1 MTGDVLYRRDLL
13 QEDTYGLLK
22 ARQGDFDTPIRSVL
36 DVPFT
41 HGSLAVNSPEPNA
54 FSERHTAVLQQ
65 LAGVISEGFQRLEDL
80 RKLEERN
87 RELEQE
93 IDKRKDAEVEAHK
106 ARDDAEAAN
115 RAKSVFLANMSHEL
129 RTPLNAILGFT
140 QLMSRD
146 DTLSAEQRENLD
158 IVGRSGEH
166 LLNLINDVLE
176 MSRIEAGRTELRL
189 DAIDLFRLLDNL
201 EEMFRLRTPAAE

>member
-1 MTGDVLYRRDLL
+1 MLYRRDLL

>member
-1 MTGDVLYRRDLL
+1 LTGDVLYRRDLL